1 MEEQTCGHLHAV
13 SGASIVGGSGLQR
26 GPSLEEQRLPKPR
39 APSGPRSAPNISV
52 VPSSEPQTV
61 LRPLSHP
68 HDNSTSSCT
77 TRLLGRWRRLAEPSE
92 TPSPG
97 PWFYRWGLQSP
108 QPDPRSPSQAMAG
121 LGSPGPQQMLCPFH
135 STNKRICYIV
145 LQCIYCI
152 ECLLHTRPCSRHC
165 EYNSENKYLFSW
177 RETGKKLTR
186 SISVVCQIAA
196 SVLENK
202 GRWDRREGASFLYY
216 RDGQGR
222 TGESEGVG
230 QEAI

>member
-1 MEEQTCGHLHAV
+1 MYNQTSWEMEKICRALRNTKSWPLVLQT
-13 SGASIVGGSGLQR
+13 
-26 GPSLEEQRLPKPR
+26 
-39 APSGPRSAPNISV
+39 
-52 VPSSEPQTV
+52 
-61 LRPLSHP
+61 
-68 HDNSTSSCT
+68 
-77 TRLLGRWRRLAEPSE
+77 
-92 TPSPG
+92 
-97 PWFYRWGLQSP
+97 GLQSP

-121 LGSPGPQQMLCPFH
+121 LGSPSPQQMLCPLH

-186 SISVVCQIAA
+186 SISVVCQRVA

-202 GRWDRREGASFLYY
+202 S
-216 RDGQGR
+216 GQR
-222 TGESEGVG
+222 G
-230 QEAI
+230 QEGGGQFPILQGWSGKDWRK